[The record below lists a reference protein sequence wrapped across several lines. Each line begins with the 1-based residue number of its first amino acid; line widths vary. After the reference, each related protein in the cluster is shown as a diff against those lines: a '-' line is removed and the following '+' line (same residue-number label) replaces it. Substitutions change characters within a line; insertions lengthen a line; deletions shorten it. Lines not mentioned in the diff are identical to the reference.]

1 MTFAYNWFESSE
13 KNIENLSRTKLGGT
27 IETWLYASF
36 LSHEV
41 WCCGFDLI
49 DGFDERIQ
57 VYFIRALNWN
67 CVIDVLKLIF
77 SSHVWMRKTAFFPQQ
92 NKLNV
97 FNQNKN
103 SNFFFSQN
111 ERVLRNNHFSMKFFS
126 LQKSKQPN
134 RKCENMKI
142 WITACEIGWKF
153 YVVIRR
159 IVAMSI
165 IIIFAFVRISEKVKI
180 TASFFSRFVT
190 FFFFGLLPTNSIW
203 LIPKFHNVK

>member
-1 MTFAYNWFESSE
+1 MHHSYHTKFGVAVLIWLMVSMSEYKFTSYVRWIEIVLSTFWNWFFLRTFGCE
-13 KNIENLSRTKLGGT
+13 KRRFFHNKINWTCLIKTKT
-27 IETWLYASF
+27 
-36 LSHEV
+36 V
-41 WCCGFDLI
+41 
-49 DGFDERIQ
+49 
-57 VYFIRALNWN
+57 
-67 CVIDVLKLIF
+67 IF
-77 SSHVWMRKTAFFPQQ
+77 SLVK
-92 NKLNV
+92 
-97 FNQNKN
+97 
-103 SNFFFSQN
+103 N

-190 FFFFGLLPTNSIW
+190 FFSFGLLPTNSIW

>member
-1 MTFAYNWFESSE
+1 MTVCIILITRSLVLRFWFDWWFRWAAKRS
-13 KNIENLSRTKLGGT
+13 
-27 IETWLYASF
+27 
-36 LSHEV
+36 
-41 WCCGFDLI
+41 
-49 DGFDERIQ
+49 IQ

-67 CVIDVLKLIF
+67 CVIDVLKLNF

-103 SNFFFSQN
+103 SNFCFSQN
-111 ERVLRNNHFSMKFFS
+111 ERVLRNNHFSVKFFS
-126 LQKSKQPN
+126 LQKSKQSN

-159 IVAMSI
+159 IVAMPI
-165 IIIFAFVRISEKVKI
+165 IIIFAFVWISKKVKI
-180 TASFFSRFVT
+180 TAYFFSRFVT
-190 FFFFGLLPTNSIW
+190 FFFWFASHKFNLINTPISQCQKTLHWMASI
-203 LIPKFHNVK
+203 

>member
-13 KNIENLSRTKLGGT
+13 KNIENLSRAKLGGT

-49 DGFDERIQ
+49 DGFDERPNDQYLRIQ

-67 CVIDVLKLIF
+67 CVIDVLKPNF
-77 SSHVWMRKTAFFPQQ
+77 PSHVWMEKTAFFPQQ

-103 SNFFFSQN
+103 SDA
-111 ERVLRNNHFSMKFFS
+111 H
-126 LQKSKQPN
+126 
-134 RKCENMKI
+134 
-142 WITACEIGWKF
+142 
-153 YVVIRR
+153 
-159 IVAMSI
+159 
-165 IIIFAFVRISEKVKI
+165 
-180 TASFFSRFVT
+180 
-190 FFFFGLLPTNSIW
+190 
-203 LIPKFHNVK
+203 